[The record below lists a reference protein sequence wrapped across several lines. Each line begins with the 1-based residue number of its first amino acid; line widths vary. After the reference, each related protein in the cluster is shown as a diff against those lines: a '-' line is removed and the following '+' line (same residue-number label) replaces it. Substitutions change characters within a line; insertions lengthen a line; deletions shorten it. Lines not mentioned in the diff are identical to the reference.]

1 MVFLINTPLIA
12 QVKLYPLDPGFTVEE
27 DPETGDLMLPF
38 TEEILSTLGWK
49 EGDTMHIEASDG
61 QLIIKKV

>member
-1 MVFLINTPLIA
+1 MRERWTLTI
-12 QVKLYPLDPGFTVEE
+12 EE

-49 EGDTMHIEASDG
+49 EGDTLTWTVKTNGS
-61 QLIIKKV
+61 IILSKKENENEVHPNS